1 MSSDP
6 NVSHPDATHPDADAD
21 MPEAP
26 QSVEPGATEPQPGA
40 ALRPAH
46 WAWRFAI
53 PVSVV
58 LMTLTVFVPALAAGF
73 VHWDDDDLLFGATYY
88 QDFTREA
95 LTWMW
100 STTFA
105 GHFQPLT
112 WISYSLDYQ
121 WDGYNPIAFHVTNV
135 ALHLINAA
143 LFYFLAVRLL
153 RRGVSQER
161 VRKSRALLLSAGVAA
176 IVFAIHPLRAESVA
190 WIAERR
196 DVLSG
201 LFYLLSIHCYVSY
214 ASSWTRRPTDPS
226 IPASRAGG
234 TAWFL
239 ASFACFFAATLSNA
253 SAVMLPL
260 ILLVLDAYPLK
271 RVSAAT
277 RDGRR
282 KLALAILEKMPFF
295 AVAFVV
301 GVMAIL
307 AQHAVGALYPLSEHT
322 FAMRAAQACYG
333 LAFYVWKTVLPI
345 GLGPLYPIPER
356 SVLFGWMLSAGLAT
370 LVALAWLAFAT
381 RRRFPVVW
389 VAMVAFALQ
398 LLPVAGILQS
408 GPQLVADRYSY
419 LPCMGFAILA
429 GAACLHLMLKPGLW
443 SDARARSLG
452 VLAIAVIV
460 AGLAHA
466 TFRQASYWDSPLTLW
481 RRGVEVSPDC
491 SIAHVNLADAWGEM
505 GNPALAMRQ
514 YRLGLLL
521 NPRDSIAASHL
532 GRVYA
537 RAGAHEQAAR
547 MLAYGLKL
555 DPERSADYRRLAMS
569 LVWSGRPADAVA
581 VLRDRARHAP
591 HEIETIELLSEL
603 LATYPQPE
611 IRNGAE
617 AVRWA
622 KRAYSVRGKDNA
634 AALLRLATALAED
647 GQFERATSTAEEGLQ
662 IAQKSK
668 NAGMTAELTRR
679 LALFRSGQPYH
690 FGS

>member
-1 MSSDP
+1 MSRSP
-6 NVSHPDATHPDADAD
+6 NASYPDTDADG
-21 MPEAP
+21 PEAP
-26 QSVEPGATEPQPGA
+26 QTVDPVTANTRTESA
-40 ALRPAH
+40 IKPAP
-46 WAWRFAI
+46 WAWRVAI

-58 LMTLTVFVPALAAGF
+58 LLTLTVFVPALAAGF

-95 LTWMW
+95 LAWMW

-121 WDGYNPIAFHVTNV
+121 WDGYNPLAFHVTNV
-135 ALHLINAA
+135 ALHLVNAT
-143 LFYFLAVRLL
+143 LLYFLAVRLL

-176 IVFAIHPLRAESVA
+176 IAFAIHPLRAESVA

-201 LFYLLSIHCYVSY
+201 LFYLLCVHCYVSY
-214 ASSWTRRPTDPS
+214 ASSWTRRTTDPS
-226 IPASRAGG
+226 APATRAGG
-234 TAWFL
+234 TAWL
-239 ASFACFFAATLSNA
+239 MASFACFVAATLANA

-260 ILLVLDAYPLK
+260 ILLVLDDYPLR
-271 RVSAAT
+271 RVSALT

-282 KLALAILEKMPFF
+282 RLALAILEKMPFF
-295 AVAFVV
+295 AVALVV

-322 FAMRAAQACYG
+322 YAMRAAQACYG

-381 RRRFPVVW
+381 RRRFPTVW
-389 VAMVAFALQ
+389 VAIVAFALQ
-398 LLPVAGILQS
+398 LLPVAGVLQA

-443 SDARARSLG
+443 SDTRARSLG
-452 VLAIAVIV
+452 VLALALIV
-460 AGLAHA
+460 GGLAHA
-466 TFRQASYWDSPLTLW
+466 TFRQASYWDSPLALW
-481 RRGVEVSPDC
+481 KRGVAVSPDC

-537 RAGAHEQAAR
+537 RAGDHEQAAR

-555 DPERSADYRRLAMS
+555 EPERSADYRQLAMS
-569 LVWSGRPADAVA
+569 LVWSGHPADAVA
-581 VLRDRARHAP
+581 VLRNRAQHAP
-591 HEIETIELLSEL
+591 NEIETIELLSEL

-611 IRNGAE
+611 IRDGAE

-622 KRAYSVRGKDNA
+622 TRACFVRGKDNA

-647 GQFERATSTAEEGLQ
+647 GQFERATSTAEEGLE
-662 IAQKSK
+662 IARKSE
-668 NAGMTAELTRR
+668 NTGATAELTRR

-690 FGS
+690 FGG